1 MTSVSSFGDFYK
13 EARRIIDSGNVDLL
27 NFSKDLESYLSIMT
41 KLKEECTAKLV
52 EEDFTLENV
61 QKTDMRWADYAVETD
76 VESRAESHVESHAVS
91 HVESHAETQH
101 NTTLNNIDG
110 AKCSFTIPVVEKL
123 EELKPALAWFAGD
136 SSNKEGI
143 YTAIAPNLFV
153 QVPFPN
159 VKDITRA
166 TITQSATNIK
176 KGSIKCRYET
186 IEKCE
191 KIRKNTCQQRGIEY
205 HDCDYAH
212 IGDKYV
218 KIGYG
223 FRCPNVPSFG
233 THASLNSDMRRI
245 TDRDIKIILMYALS
259 DVLLSSMWWQSIGDN
274 GGPKT
279 VLNDIDVCI

>member
-41 KLKEECTAKLV
+41 KLKEECVTKMS

-61 QKTDMRWADYAVETD
+61 QKTDMRWADYAVESHA
-76 VESRAESHVESHAVS
+76 ESHAESHVA
-91 HVESHAETQH
+91 Q
-101 NTTLNNIDG
+101 TTLNNIDG

-143 YTAIAPNLFV
+143 YMAIAPNLFV

-279 VLNDIDVCI
+279 VLNDIDVCV